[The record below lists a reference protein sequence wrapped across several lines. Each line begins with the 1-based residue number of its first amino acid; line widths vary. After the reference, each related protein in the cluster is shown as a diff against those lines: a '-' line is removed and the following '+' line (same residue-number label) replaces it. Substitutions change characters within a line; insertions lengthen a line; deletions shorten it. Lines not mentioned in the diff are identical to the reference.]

1 MLRVLSVLQVLR
13 VLQVLQVLRVL
24 RVLSVLAVLAVVA
37 CGREEDP
44 PIRLKGAWLVVENQ
58 TKTEW
63 RDVSVTV
70 NAYYKGVAPRV
81 APGGR
86 LEAPLAGFV
95 TGFGQ
100 RFNAARERV
109 THVEVRATDP
119 AGRPVALDWDEKTGK
134 PFAEQLQGR

>member
-1 MLRVLSVLQVLR
+1 MQAAAMLV
-13 VLQVLQVLRVL
+13 
-24 RVLSVLAVLAVVA
+24 VLALSA
-37 CGREEDP
+37 CGREPDP
-44 PIRLKGAWLVVENQ
+44 PIRLHGAWLVVENQ
-58 TKTEW
+58 SKMEW

-100 RFNAARERV
+100 RFNTSREKV
-109 THVEVRATDP
+109 TRVEVRATDT
-119 AGRPVALDWDEKTGK
+119 TGK
-134 PFAEQLQGR
+134 PVAIDWDDKTDPPLVEERQGR